1 MSYFDAYKKR
11 LKVDNISDSFKLDTI
26 DNTIREFKNNPSYK
40 SAILID
46 YNLDEIP
53 IDIRI
58 VNEDKSPSYKRF
70 HFLPETEVNI
80 GSYIKFDDKYYLVKE
95 YEYNIMSPF
104 AKVVFCNQTINFA
117 DGTSLPCTAEGESY
131 GVKMT
136 ATNDILLETDTKVK
150 CTVGRNILSEKIE
163 PDFRI
168 IFEHS
173 KQGIYKAGDTTHY
186 VKGLITLT
194 CKKDKYYENLDDLK
208 NNIAWQFDYD
218 YDAKENTNYKISGS
232 DNIYVNK
239 EYEYVL
245 EPNAVCDFIIDGDDV
260 FVEEMGQYSITLRCN
275 KANEL
280 IRLKAVI
287 NGKII
292 CEKNIIVTN

>member
-11 LKVDNISDSFKLDTI
+11 LKVDNLGDSFKLDTI

-70 HFLPETEVNI
+70 HFLPETKVNV
-80 GSYIKFDDKYYLVKE
+80 GNYIKFDDKCYLVKE
-95 YEYNIMSPF
+95 YEYNIISPF
-104 AKVVFCNQTINFA
+104 AKVVFCNQIINFA
-117 DGTSLPCTAEGESY
+117 DGNSLPCIAEGESY

-136 ATNDILLETDTKVK
+136 ATNNILLETDTKVK

-173 KQGIYKAGDTTHY
+173 KQGIYRAGDTTHY
-186 VKGLITLT
+186 VKGLIRIT

-208 NNIAWQFDYD
+208 NNVAWQFNYD
-218 YDAKENTNYKISGS
+218 YDTPNKNYSIIGL
-232 DNIYVNK
+232 DTIRVN
-239 EYEYVL
+239 EYSEYKL
-245 EPNAVCDFIIDGDDV
+245 EPNVNCIFIVDGDEV
-260 FVEEMGQYSITLRCN
+260 NYENTSQGIVRIRCT

-280 IRLKAVI
+280 IKLKATI
-287 NGKII
+287 DGKIV
-292 CEKNIIVTN
+292 CSKNIITIS

>member
-11 LKVDNISDSFKLDTI
+11 LKVDNLGDSFKLDTI

-70 HFLPETEVNI
+70 HFLPETKVNV
-80 GSYIKFDDKYYLVKE
+80 GNYIKFDDKCYLVKE
-95 YEYNIMSPF
+95 YEYNIISPF
-104 AKVVFCNQTINFA
+104 AKVVSCNQIINFA
-117 DGTSLPCTAEGESY
+117 DGNSLPCVAEGESY
-131 GVKMT
+131 GVKMS
-136 ATNDILLETDTKVK
+136 ATNNILLETDTKVK

-173 KQGIYKAGDTTHY
+173 KQGIYRAGDTTHY
-186 VKGLITLT
+186 IKGLIRIT

-208 NNIAWQFDYD
+208 NNVAWQFNYD
-218 YDAKENTNYKISGS
+218 YGIPNKNY
-232 DNIYVNK
+232 NIIGLDTIRVN
-239 EYEYVL
+239 EYSEYKL
-245 EPNAVCDFIIDGDDV
+245 EPNVNCIFIVDGDEVDY
-260 FVEEMGQYSITLRCN
+260 ENTSQGIKRIRCT

-280 IRLKAVI
+280 IKLKATI
-287 NGKII
+287 DGKIV
-292 CEKNIIVTN
+292 CSKNIITIS

>member
-11 LKVDNISDSFKLDTI
+11 LKVDNLGDSFKLDTI

-46 YNLDEIP
+46 YNLDETP

-58 VNEDKSPSYKRF
+58 VNEDKSPNYKRF
-70 HFLPETEVNI
+70 HFLPETKVNV
-80 GSYIKFDDKYYLVKE
+80 GNYIKFDDKCYLVKE
-95 YEYNIMSPF
+95 YEYNIISPF
-104 AKVVFCNQTINFA
+104 AKVVSCNQIINFA
-117 DGTSLPCTAEGESY
+117 DGNSLPCVAEGESY
-131 GVKMT
+131 GVKMS
-136 ATNDILLETDTKVK
+136 ATNNILLETDTKVK

-173 KQGIYKAGDTTHY
+173 KQGIYRAGDTTHY
-186 VKGLITLT
+186 VKGLIVIT

-208 NNIAWQFDYD
+208 NNVAWQFNYD
-218 YDAKENTNYKISGS
+218 YDIPNKNY
-232 DNIYVNK
+232 NIIGLDTIRVN
-239 EYEYVL
+239 EYSEYKL
-245 EPNAVCDFIIDGDDV
+245 EPNVNCIFIVDGDEV
-260 FVEEMGQYSITLRCN
+260 NYENTSQGIVRIRCT

-280 IRLKAVI
+280 IKLKATI
-287 NGKII
+287 DGKIV
-292 CEKNIIVTN
+292 CSKNIITIS